1 MPIQLPNTR
10 ACIEEKSVRIFFTA
24 ITHDKDPFALAI
36 PNEIMHTSSE
46 RLNLKF
52 EHLLAACDIP
62 HPHLACDVSTCYI
75 KATRTHSRDR
85 HRLCVLCIQSRSA
98 FVANVADDDG
108 TALCIQ
114 NAVALG
120 ASAQLCAAR
129 THIRGIGGVRAN

>member
-1 MPIQLPNTR
+1 M
-10 ACIEEKSVRIFFTA
+10 RIFFTA
-24 ITHDKDPFALAI
+24 ITYDKYPFALTI

-52 EHLLAACDIP
+52 EHLLATRDVP
-62 HPHLACDVSTCYI
+62 DPHLARDVGTCDV

-108 TALCIQ
+108 ATLCIQ

-120 ASAQLCAAR
+120 ASAQLCAAC
-129 THIRGIGGVRAN
+129 THIRGVGGVRAD